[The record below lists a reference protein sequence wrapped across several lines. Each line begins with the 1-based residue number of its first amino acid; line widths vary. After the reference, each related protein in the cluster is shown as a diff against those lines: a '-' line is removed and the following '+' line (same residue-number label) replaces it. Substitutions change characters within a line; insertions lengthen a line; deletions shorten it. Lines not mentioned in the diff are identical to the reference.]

1 MKVASNVKHIKIPIP
16 KKKTYAQGIEASW
29 ANGQWVAIICNK
41 GMVGCGAFDVKLMEE
56 HEQVIAIAR
65 GSIERPLITCDDL
78 LNAKIV
84 GMTKLAR
91 NLGVKEGM
99 TGRDAVELLS

>member
-1 MKVASNVKHIKIPIP
+1 MKVSSNVKSIKIPIP
-16 KKKTYAQGIEASW
+16 TKKTYARGIEANW
-29 ANGQWVAIICNK
+29 ATGQWVAIICNN

-65 GSIERPLITCDDL
+65 GSIERPLITCADL

-84 GMTKLAR
+84 GVTKLAR
-91 NLGVKEGM
+91 NLGVKEGI
-99 TGRDAVELLS
+99 TGHDAVELLS

>member
-1 MKVASNVKHIKIPIP
+1 MKVASNVKLIKIPIP
-16 KKKTYAQGIEASW
+16 QKKTYAQGIEASW
-29 ANGQWVAIICNK
+29 ASGQWVAIICNK
-41 GMVGCGAFDVKLMEE
+41 GMVGCGAFDVKLMEA

-84 GMTKLAR
+84 GITKLAR
-91 NLGVKEGM
+91 DLGVKEGM
-99 TGRDAVELLS
+99 TGRDAIELLS